1 MMEKEISGNLNG
13 MGKLKIFLNE
23 AYLQNAQLLC
33 CREIDLASF
42 HKWAC
47 YKEEAIALFLQLSSL
62 DVFRLRIKKSA
73 PF

>member
-1 MMEKEISGNLNG
+1 MMEKEISGNLNE

-33 CREIDLASF
+33 CSEIDLASF
-42 HKWAC
+42 HKWTC

-62 DVFRLRIKKSA
+62 YVFRLRIKKSA

>member
-1 MMEKEISGNLNG
+1 MMEKEISGNLNE

-33 CREIDLASF
+33 CSEIDLASF
-42 HKWAC
+42 RKWTC

-62 DVFRLRIKKSA
+62 YVFRLRIKKSA